1 MTNRRT
7 AQRYE
12 VLGRLMSVLFDS
24 GRPGIMTGA
33 DRFRFWESQG
43 GFSLDWAGG
52 PHPHEVVAYVRDLA
66 GSDEA
71 AARLEHGDVTNAVL
85 YPTKCPDR
93 LPSFDLLGH
102 KITVRATRT
111 LGHNCAVSRHFAATA
126 AAIRQELNAA
136 G

>member
-33 DRFRFWESQG
+33 DRFRFREGLNG
-43 GFSLDWAGG
+43 GFFLDWEGG

-66 GSDEA
+66 GADGR
-71 AARLEHGDVTNAVL
+71 ARRIDHGDVTNAVL
-85 YPTKCPDR
+85 HATTCPSR
-93 LPSFDLLGH
+93 LPSFDLLGQR
-102 KITVRATRT
+102 ITLRATRT
-111 LGHNCAVSRHFAATA
+111 LGHDCAVARSFAAA
-126 AAIRQELNAA
+126 GAAIRRELSA
-136 G
+136 

>member
-33 DRFRFWESQG
+33 DRFRFGENAT
-43 GFSLDWAGG
+43 GFYLDWTSG
-52 PHPHEVVAYVRDLA
+52 PHPHEVVAFVRDLA
-66 GSDEA
+66 GSEDA
-71 AARLEHGDVTNAVL
+71 ATRIEQGDVTNAVL
-85 YPTKCPDR
+85 YPTTCPSR

-102 KITVRATRT
+102 KIMVRATRT
-111 LGHNCAVSRHFAATA
+111 VGHDCAVARHFAAAA
-126 AAIRQELNAA
+126 AAIRQELSAS
-136 G
+136 

>member
-33 DRFRFWESQG
+33 DRFRFWEG
-43 GFSLDWAGG
+43 GKDGFFLDWDGG
-52 PHPHEVVAYVRDLA
+52 PHPHEVVAYIRDLA
-66 GSDEA
+66 GTDDA
-71 AARLEHGDVTNAVL
+71 ATRIESGDVTNAVL
-85 YPTKCPDR
+85 YPTTCPNR

-102 KITVRATRT
+102 RITLRATRT
-111 LGHNCAVSRHFAATA
+111 LGHDRAVSRSFAAAA
-126 AAIRQELNAA
+126 AAIRRELTA
-136 G
+136 